1 MLLASLHHVRQ
12 QWLRRAAGL
21 RKTWRKSSLF
31 IKSETILKQ
40 KYLPL
45 IIAAA
50 LSAMSVNALAS
61 GYRFGSQS
69 VSAQGTADANAAEA
83 NDASTI
89 FYNPAGLS
97 RLDGTQIQ
105 AGATVVVPHSSF
117 NDTGSTHFTRAPAGG
132 TAAKDYAP
140 DSVTAPS
147 LYASKKL
154 NDQWAV
160 GLGLFVPYGA
170 KINYG
175 NTWTGRYALTDIKLE
190 AVTLNPSVS
199 FKLNEHHAFG
209 FGIDAE
215 HMKADLGQAVDVPG
229 SIAALSSGP
238 GAAQGQLLIKQIVAL
253 GGNPA
258 VLGAAKDGHGSFNGK
273 DWGFGFNLGYLF
285 TLDQNTRFGL
295 AYRSSVSHQLKGD
308 AIWDFSTA
316 TADPIVNKILAASS
330 HRANSAALVSIRTP
344 ETVSANVFHQFDS
357 KFAGMADV
365 TWSRHNRMGDLH
377 IQFPGTVEGDEVI
390 RQQWKNTVRVS
401 LGGTYAYNDS
411 LLLRA
416 GVAYDQSPVQSDEL
430 RHPALPDS
438 DRFQYSFG
446 ANFKLNAHSSI
457 DLAYSYLDFKDARTN
472 YTNNCNPLNA
482 TCTGNGET
490 TRGLYQTH
498 LQLLGIAYNYKF

>member
-1 MLLASLHHVRQ
+1 M
-12 QWLRRAAGL
+12 
-21 RKTWRKSSLF
+21 
-31 IKSETILKQ
+31 KQ

-50 LSAMSVNALAS
+50 LSAVSASAMAS

-69 VSAQGTADANAAEA
+69 VAAQGTADANAAEA

-105 AGATVVVPHSSF
+105 LGATVVLPHSSYT
-117 NDTGSTHFTRAPAGG
+117 DTGSTRFTGTPTGG
-132 TAAKDYAP
+132 TAAKDYVP

-147 LYASKKL
+147 LYLSKKL

-160 GLGLFVPYGA
+160 GLGLFVPYGS

-175 NTWTGRYALTDIKLE
+175 STWTGRYALDGIKLE

-229 SIAALSSGP
+229 SIAALQTP
-238 GAAQGQLLIKQIVAL
+238 AGAAQGAVLIKSIVAL

-258 VLGAAKDGHGSFNGK
+258 ALAAVKDGHGAFNAS

-295 AYRSSVSHQLKGD
+295 TYRSSVAHTLKGD
-308 AIWDFSTA
+308 AVWDFSHVT
-316 TADPIVNKILAASS
+316 TDPIVNAVVAKASN
-330 HRANSAALVSIRTP
+330 HGNSASAVALRTP
-344 ETVSANVFHQFDS
+344 ESLSANVFHQFDD
-357 KFAGMADV
+357 KWAGMADV
-365 TWSRHNRMGDLH
+365 TWSRHNRLGDLH
-377 IQFPGTVEGDEVI
+377 IQFPGTTEGDEVI

-401 LGGTYAYNDS
+401 LGANYRYDEKLT
-411 LLLRA
+411 LR
-416 GVAYDQSPVQSDEL
+416 GGLAYDQSPVRSNEL
-430 RHPALPDS
+430 RDPALPDS
-438 DRFQYSFG
+438 DRHQFSFG
-446 ANFKLNAHSSI
+446 ANYKLNPQSSI
-457 DLAYSYLDFKDARTN
+457 DLAYSFLDFKDAALN
-472 YTNNCNPLNA
+472 YTNQCSPVA
-482 TCTGNGET
+482 TTCTGNGET
-490 TRGLYQTH
+490 TRGVFKTH